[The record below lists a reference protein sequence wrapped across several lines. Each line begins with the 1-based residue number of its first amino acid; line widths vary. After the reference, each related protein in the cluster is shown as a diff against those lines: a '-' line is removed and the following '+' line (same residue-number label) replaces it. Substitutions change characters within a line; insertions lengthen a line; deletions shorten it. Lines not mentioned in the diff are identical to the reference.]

1 MPPTT
6 SEFVKPGL
14 VRAWFDT
21 VLNPLIWSLR
31 TEANLLDRGDFTLR
45 TNVEDFGGKP
55 LFVSLVPVREH
66 ITTDARDNLD
76 QFLTVYPEIKVTI
89 DDHDQKLHV
98 LYERV
103 SAYYTALVELPE
115 LHEILRPLPGGDAI
129 APYVAEYVVNN
140 ITQLPYF
147 YANYGLYKTRGPEFL
162 ALRERDE
169 VVPYWSSART
179 AQEEFRSAVDVLV
192 TALTNLRGELSF
204 ALDVPIVESV
214 AR

>member
-103 SAYYTALVELPE
+103 SAYYTALV
-115 LHEILRPLPGGDAI
+115 
-129 APYVAEYVVNN
+129 
-140 ITQLPYF
+140 
-147 YANYGLYKTRGPEFL
+147 
-162 ALRERDE
+162 
-169 VVPYWSSART
+169 
-179 AQEEFRSAVDVLV
+179 
-192 TALTNLRGELSF
+192 
-204 ALDVPIVESV
+204 
-214 AR
+214 